1 MNANY
6 FRKLYDYHI
15 TTNRKLW
22 ERSIATLSDEQFVQ
36 VIDYSVGSIC
46 NQVVHLM
53 SVDERWFAG
62 LRGVDVP
69 EFKNPVH
76 YAKRTKIRDT
86 WTIIETEMQAY
97 LRKLDDMTLSHIY
110 PGLPDM
116 QIWEILLHVA
126 NHGTDH
132 RAQILA
138 GLAQLGAPTF
148 PQDYFFFAREI
159 DV

>member
-1 MNANY
+1 MNADY
-6 FRKLYDYHI
+6 FRKLYAYHI
-15 TTNRKLW
+15 ATNRKIW
-22 ERSIATLSDEQFVQ
+22 ERSIITLTDEQFVQ
-36 VIDYSVGSIC
+36 KIDYSLGSVR

-62 LRGVDVP
+62 LRNVDVP
-69 EFKNPVH
+69 HFKNPVH
-76 YAKRTKIRDT
+76 YPKRPKIRTT
-86 WTIIETEMQAY
+86 WDAIEAEMQTC
-97 LRKLDDMTLSHIY
+97 LQQLDNATLTQPY
-110 PGLPDM
+110 PDIEDM
-116 QIWEILLHVA
+116 QVWEVLLHVA

-148 PQDYFFFAREI
+148 PQDYFFFARGI